1 MPVSFQT
8 VRTLNGLKNRA
19 EALAAEHS
27 LGHMKSLDLASQ
39 ELGYSGYKK
48 AQQNLPAKMVT
59 IQVKV
64 RWHDTRYKL
73 RGTESISYPFMQ
85 PLAQMLSPAKGRRRQ
100 RLGMFVMTDEN
111 LLELE
116 LQLEMP
122 TGAQTEARRK
132 ACQTIR
138 RLMFM
143 EALGVTLAPPNVI
156 GWSIGPGTNRVDNE
170 VRMPGTDHHSVW
182 VTQEC
187 AVLIVDEPYLNSD
200 GQRPKM
206 DRQLAWC
213 DENGFEMAFPAWKGM
228 WNPEGGTHM
237 SLLARKD
244 SGLDL
249 QEMAEKLVNLPDDFG
264 QKEWRGS
271 STSR

>member
-1 MPVSFQT
+1 
-8 VRTLNGLKNRA
+8 
-19 EALAAEHS
+19 
-27 LGHMKSLDLASQ
+27 
-39 ELGYSGYKK
+39 
-48 AQQNLPAKMVT
+48 
-59 IQVKV
+59 
-64 RWHDTRYKL
+64 
-73 RGTESISYPFMQ
+73 
-85 PLAQMLSPAKGRRRQ
+85 
-100 RLGMFVMTDEN
+100 
-111 LLELE
+111 
-116 LQLEMP
+116 
-122 TGAQTEARRK
+122 
-132 ACQTIR
+132 
-138 RLMFM
+138 MFM